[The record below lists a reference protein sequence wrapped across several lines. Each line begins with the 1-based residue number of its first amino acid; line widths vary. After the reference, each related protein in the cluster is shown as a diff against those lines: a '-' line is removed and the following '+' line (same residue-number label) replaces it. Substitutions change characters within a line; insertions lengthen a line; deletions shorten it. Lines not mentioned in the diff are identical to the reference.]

1 MIDQFAQM
9 GVATIYE
16 ASGRNGLIDSPL
28 ERLIPNSKVA
38 GLARTVLCAQ
48 GDNLMMHA
56 VLATVQRG
64 EILVL
69 TMPEPEAVA
78 LIGDLLVTQAIECGV
93 AGILVNAA
101 VRDADELRQMGLPIW
116 TRFIRAKGATR
127 TSLGAINIPVQIGG
141 VVIHPK
147 DLVVMDGDG
156 AVAVPA
162 AQIETVYEA
171 SLTRVSRE
179 TELRQRFAA
188 GQLSLDVYGLRQQVQ
203 SLLEPS

>member
-127 TSLGAINIPVQIGG
+127 ISLGALNTPVQIGG

-162 AQIETVYEA
+162 AKIETVYEA
-171 SLTRVSRE
+171 SLARISRE

>member
-127 TSLGAINIPVQIGG
+127 ISLGALNTPVQIGG

-162 AQIETVYEA
+162 AKIETVYEA
-171 SLTRVSRE
+171 SLARVSRE
-179 TELRQRFAA
+179 TELRKHFSA